1 MRLLRIFVVFGL
13 LVTAQICSAGTWYG
27 KETEHLA
34 VFKNSVTD
42 LVITLPLAK
51 KMGAAPF
58 ADPRDGSC
66 RRSHQ
71 GLFNEV
77 VTVLQEQPDEVQ
89 VSFDHMIYGFDEKT
103 KQPLSTFWVHRK
115 QLGFLRELE
124 SQSVDLSV
132 FPPPA
137 GMFSGLVVVLALPW
151 QMYSVG
157 TRFVRVPAYDT
168 PKEYGIR
175 LFDTVKQRPLITKI
189 PRDRVLVETKKS
201 SQDCRKLFVATLNNL
216 IDYVQAL
223 PANKVIPYVWGGSS
237 CLSFSEDGKF
247 VSDGQCWVRTE
258 YPLIYTGYD
267 CSELVWRLA
276 RICGIDEQVYKTTL
290 ALWENGH
297 ALADGEQ
304 LEDGDL
310 IIIPGH
316 VMLVGSVKKHELIE
330 ASGYQFGYGNV
341 HRVALAQRFEGIASY
356 DELVKAYRAH
366 QPLTLLQRDG
376 AVQKQYPEFKLIK
389 LCTTETK
396 RIQGDGNESGATEK
410 RSNTRNT
417 GDNGDEAAVRDV

>member
-1 MRLLRIFVVFGL
+1 MRIVRFFVVFGL
-13 LVTAQICSAGTWYG
+13 LATAQICSAGTWYG

-42 LVITLPLAK
+42 LVIDLPLGK

-58 ADPRDGSC
+58 GDPRDGSC
-66 RRSHQ
+66 CRAHQ

-77 VTVLQEQPDEVQ
+77 VTVVQEQPDEVQ

-132 FPPPA
+132 FPPPS
-137 GMFSGLVVVLALPW
+137 GTFSGLVVVLVLPW

-189 PRDRVLVETKKS
+189 PRDRVVVEAKKNI
-201 SQDCRKLFVATLNNL
+201 QDRRKLFVATLNNL
-216 IDYVQAL
+216 VDYVQAL
-223 PANKVIPYVWGGSS
+223 PGNKVIPYVWGGSS

-258 YPLIYTGYD
+258 YPQIYTGYD

-290 ALWENGH
+290 PLAEKGH
-297 ALADGEQ
+297 LLAEGER

-310 IIIPGH
+310 IVIPGH
-316 VMLVGSVKKHELIE
+316 VMLVGSMKNNELIE
-330 ASGYQFGYGNV
+330 ASGYQFGYGSV
-341 HRVALAQRFEGIASY
+341 HRVSLEQRFEGIVSY
-356 DELVKAYRAH
+356 DKLVKAYRAR

-376 AVQKQYPEFKLIK
+376 SLQKQYPEFKLIK
-389 LCTTETK
+389 LCTTETQ
-396 RIQGDGNESGATEK
+396 RIQGDSNESGTTQK
-410 RSNTRNT
+410 RSNNRTIS
-417 GDNGDEAAVRDV
+417 DNGDQATARNV